1 MPRTLEEI
9 DADLVT
15 LATLVNSLANA
26 TSATSAAVAAFAIEI
41 QRGKDMIQT
50 LSESHDQ
57 NRRELQFAATRATD
71 LATRADATLAQAEDL
86 HGRLRDRG
94 VL

>member
-1 MPRTLEEI
+1 MLTVARE
-9 DADLVT
+9 DL
-15 LATLVNSLANA
+15 S
-26 TSATSAAVAAFAIEI
+26 
-41 QRGKDMIQT
+41 D
-50 LSESHDQ
+50 
-57 NRRELQFAATRATD
+57 QFAATRATD